1 MRLHLASA
9 FSALSLSVVMLASCG
24 GQSTQLPADSPSAVT
39 AGLVTDA
46 PILPGSKGDRN
57 HILPGSKGDRS
68 HIASLEVQLRLPEI
82 GFETAFT
89 TLAEQKP
96 AQWTARIDA
105 LPVKTRLIKTRI
117 EGGDA
122 IIYFALEELDVERLS
137 THELLFVSPEQ
148 IVQAAALVPEF
159 QPGQVSISEP
169 VTTQSTAVWLIA
181 EQYQQQKGAKV
192 QDLSPEDIKTLT
204 SLPELPDLA
213 QQIRDVYRSSKGKSD
228 FKKAEQI
235 LKKLEQVVRKA
246 DEKLKLN
253 SKSSSATP
261 QNSSLPAPSLS
272 PAVSPTTVPS
282 PTPVASSTAENPT
295 SDGKPV
301 DKDSKDK
308 KAKKENDN
316 RWRWPWFFDQGDNK
330 DH

>member
-9 FSALSLSVVMLASCG
+9 FIALSLSVVMLVSCG

-39 AGLVTDA
+39 AGVVTDA

-82 GFETAFT
+82 GFEIAFT

-96 AQWTARIDA
+96 AQWTARVDA

-122 IIYFALEELDVERLS
+122 IIYFALEELNVESLS

-148 IVQAAALVPEF
+148 IVQAAALVPGF

-192 QDLSPEDIKTLT
+192 QDLSSEDIKALN
-204 SLPELPDLA
+204 SLPELPDFA

-228 FKKAEQI
+228 LKKADQI

-246 DEKLKLN
+246 DEKLKHNHKKN
-253 SKSSSATP
+253 SETPQSSPPASSTPAANVAPTPVPSSTPAASSSAGI
-261 QNSSLPAPSLS
+261 Q
-272 PAVSPTTVPS
+272 
-282 PTPVASSTAENPT
+282 T
-295 SDGKPV
+295 SDV
-301 DKDSKDK
+301 HASDKESKDK
-308 KAKKENDN
+308 KDKKEDDN
-316 RWRWPWFFDQGDNK
+316 RWRWPWFFDRGDDD